1 MTQKTIVIKTSL
13 DARQAAHFVQTASK
27 FDSEIQI
34 SVDEKKINAKSI
46 MGVIALNMQEGQTA
60 MIMVTGSDEDMAVEE
75 VASILC

>member
-46 MGVIALNMQEGQTA
+46 MGVIALNMQEGETA